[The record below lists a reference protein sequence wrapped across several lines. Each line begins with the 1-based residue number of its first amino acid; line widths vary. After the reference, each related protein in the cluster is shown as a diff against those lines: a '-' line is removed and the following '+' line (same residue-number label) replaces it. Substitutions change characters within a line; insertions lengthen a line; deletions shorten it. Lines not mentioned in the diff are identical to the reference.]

1 MNDKILDNFLTVY
14 QLDAQPVRG
23 RIVKLGAALD
33 KALGARYPDL
43 VANLLGEAML
53 LSALVA
59 QSLKFKGRLVIQCH
73 GTNEGAVSLL
83 MSDCTTDG
91 HIRGYARWDDDKL
104 EELMRDDSNRGA
116 NKLLGGGTF
125 SMTIDQ
131 GADMDQ
137 YQGLTA
143 IEGERLSDCAEH
155 YFKHSEQIP
164 TEIRLACGILQEPHS
179 DLKRRGGGIMI
190 QKIAGDEN
198 RGYTEEDWDTAKALF
213 RTVTDSELL
222 DPNLSQEA
230 LLYRLFHESGVR
242 VVDTAAVEA
251 RCKCSRERLERTLQS
266 FNKTAL
272 KDMAEFG
279 VINANCEFCD
289 TTYSFPLTEI

>member
-104 EELMRDDSNRGA
+104 EELMRDDSNHGA
-116 NKLLGGGTF
+116 NK
-125 SMTIDQ
+125 
-131 GADMDQ
+131 
-137 YQGLTA
+137 
-143 IEGERLSDCAEH
+143 
-155 YFKHSEQIP
+155 
-164 TEIRLACGILQEPHS
+164 
-179 DLKRRGGGIMI
+179 
-190 QKIAGDEN
+190 
-198 RGYTEEDWDTAKALF
+198 
-213 RTVTDSELL
+213 
-222 DPNLSQEA
+222 
-230 LLYRLFHESGVR
+230 
-242 VVDTAAVEA
+242 
-251 RCKCSRERLERTLQS
+251 
-266 FNKTAL
+266 
-272 KDMAEFG
+272 
-279 VINANCEFCD
+279 
-289 TTYSFPLTEI
+289 